1 MWCPK
6 CNQKK
11 FRLELICTTES
22 VATDEAT
29 CEGCGYKFKITWR
42 LKNRQKYIYS
52 QIENYEKGG

>member
-1 MWCPK
+1 
-6 CNQKK
+6 
-11 FRLELICTTES
+11 LELICTTES